1 MRHRTTKLAYLGI
14 LAAVIFASCMP
25 DLIPVGR
32 PDLTGPPSFCKINEK
47 GYLIVTVKNQ
57 GTANAPAS
65 TTTVEFS
72 AGGSFDLPTPA
83 IPKGGSVDLQP
94 LQVPAGCYSPDC
106 SFKITVDSKKQI
118 QESNE
123 ANNTVGGSCLG

>member
-1 MRHRTTKLAYLGI
+1 MRHKTAKLAYAVI
-14 LAAVIFASCMP
+14 LAAVFFAGCMP

-32 PDLTGPPSFCKINEK
+32 PDLTGPPSSCKIDK
-47 GYLIVTVKNQ
+47 QGYLIVTVKNQ

-65 TTTVEFS
+65 TTTIVFS
-72 AGGSFDLPTPA
+72 PGGSFDLPTPA
-83 IPKGGSVDLQP
+83 IPKGGSIDLQL
-94 LQVPAGCYSPDC
+94 LQVPAGCYNPDC

-123 ANNTVGGSCLG
+123 ANNTAGGSCLG